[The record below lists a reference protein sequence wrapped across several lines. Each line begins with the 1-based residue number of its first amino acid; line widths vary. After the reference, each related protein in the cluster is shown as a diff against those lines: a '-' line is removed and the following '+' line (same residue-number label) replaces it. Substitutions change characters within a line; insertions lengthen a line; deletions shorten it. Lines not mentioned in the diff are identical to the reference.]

1 MSKSHESQKNVKK
14 TPQKSL
20 KEKKAEKRA
29 KKAGHSEDI
38 NIKKVFE
45 KPYNKMESA

>member
-14 TPQKSL
+14 APKKIL

-29 KKAGHSEDI
+29 KKAGHSGTID
-38 NIKKVFE
+38 IKKLFE
-45 KPYNKMESA
+45 ETPK